1 MTTMIRTLKYGK
13 GYSGRM
19 GNKCWAARI
28 SGSDDTYGLAREFLE
43 PSKVEREHFN
53 RARTMVSFSYELE
66 LDGLYELSEGGDRW
80 FAGIYTSKDTGEIRS
95 MMLSDARVKAWV
107 EALDKGMSDN
117 EARFASKGL

>member
-1 MTTMIRTLKYGK
+1 
-13 GYSGRM
+13 M